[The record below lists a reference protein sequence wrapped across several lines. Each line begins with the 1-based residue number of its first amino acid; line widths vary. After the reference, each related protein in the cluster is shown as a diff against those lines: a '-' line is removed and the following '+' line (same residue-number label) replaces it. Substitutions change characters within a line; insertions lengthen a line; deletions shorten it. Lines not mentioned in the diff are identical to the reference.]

1 MGMKKIG
8 QLLLFMAFIF
18 LAACGSNQGNT
29 VSEAGEKGPDHV
41 IRFVHE
47 EQIDSVQQSYV
58 EEFKKII
65 EEKSDG
71 NVHVEIYPVG
81 QLGECNDTGRA
92 IANRGR

>member
-58 EEFKKII
+58 EEFKKSSK
-65 EEKSDG
+65 KSRM
-71 NVHVEIYPVG
+71 VMCMLKFT
-81 QLGECNDTGRA
+81 Q
-92 IANRGR
+92 